1 MHNCKNLI
9 LKVPFFRDGDNS
21 FISQIVL
28 ALEINHF
35 LAGDV
40 VIEMGSTG
48 DEMYFI
54 SSGICEV
61 VSGGNVVATLSPGS
75 FFGGNIWILISF
87 IL

>member
-1 MHNCKNLI
+1 MHNCKSLI

-40 VIEMGSTG
+40 VIEMGSSG

-61 VSGGNVVATLSPGS
+61 VIAGGTVVATLSPGS
-75 FFGGNIWILISF
+75 FFGGNF
-87 IL
+87 YP